1 MRVILIGI
9 AVLAAFTVTNLVYQI
24 LHKPTEVFA
33 LIPGESNKAPV
44 ETWTQYASL
53 FREYSTTSISPELL
67 AALAQVESAGNPI
80 ARTYWQWRLTSDQFA
95 VYEPASSAV
104 GMYQMT
110 DAALSEA
117 QGYCILHHTVAETGC
132 SASGFHSRVV
142 PPEGLRGTPTDGT
155 DLAAEKSWMSGMTI
169 SARTPARVRT

>member
-80 ARTYWQWRLTSDQFA
+80 ARTWPANRSDVVEAIA
-95 VYEPASSAV
+95 VCERSIALAN
-104 GMYQMT
+104 
-110 DAALSEA
+110 AA
-117 QGYCILHHTVAETGC
+117 
-132 SASGFHSRVV
+132 R
-142 PPEGLRGTPTDGT
+142 PRWPTRPGGR
-155 DLAAEKSWMSGMTI
+155 SI
-169 SARTPARVRT
+169 RR